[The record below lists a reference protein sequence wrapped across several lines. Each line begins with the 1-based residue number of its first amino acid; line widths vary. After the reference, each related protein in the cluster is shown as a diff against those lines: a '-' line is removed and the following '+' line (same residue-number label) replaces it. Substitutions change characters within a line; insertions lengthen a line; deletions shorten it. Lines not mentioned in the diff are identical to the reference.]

1 MTAWNEILCA
11 VDFSEPSRL
20 AMLEAC
26 DVARRC
32 GARLTL
38 VNVFEPPTGP
48 AVASDLIAPASP
60 GLVEAV
66 TEELSRK
73 LDGWRVEAERRTEAK
88 VAARVLPGEP
98 AAEVV
103 RLAKEGDFD
112 LVVVGTHGR
121 HGVKRLL
128 LGSVAE
134 RIVREA
140 PCSVL
145 LARPPQPLRL
155 ED

>member
-1 MTAWNEILCA
+1 MAMWNELLCA

-26 DVARRC
+26 DVARRN

-38 VNVFEPPTGP
+38 INVFEPPAG
-48 AVASDLIAPASP
+48 ALAASDIIAPASP
-60 GLVEAV
+60 RLVEQV
-66 TEELSRK
+66 TQELERK
-73 LDGWRVEAERRTEAK
+73 LEGWRVEAEKLVGAK
-88 VAARVLPGEP
+88 VAAVVLPGEP
-98 AAEVV
+98 ATEVV
-103 RLAKEGDFD
+103 RFAKEGNYDL
-112 LVVVGTHGR
+112 LVVATHGR

-134 RIVREA
+134 RVVREA

-145 LARPPQPLRL
+145 VARPPRGPAP
-155 ED
+155 D

>member
-1 MTAWNEILCA
+1 MPAWNEILCA

-26 DVARRC
+26 DIAKRND
-32 GARLTL
+32 GRLTL
-38 VNVFEPPTGP
+38 VNVYEPPAG
-48 AVASDLIAPASP
+48 AVASGDMIAPPSP
-60 GLVEAV
+60 KLLDMLAEDVA
-66 TEELSRK
+66 RK
-73 LDGWRVEAERRTEAK
+73 LETWRIEAEKRVGSSVSAK
-88 VAARVLPGEP
+88 VTPGEP

-112 LVVVGTHGR
+112 LVVVATHGR

-134 RIVREA
+134 RVVRDA

-145 LARPPQPLRL
+145 VARPAPPFRP
-155 ED
+155 D